1 MRAETFDARLFCEPV
16 RFHDLVRVNAELGV
30 RSGVGDEF
38 ADVALAVTGVDA
50 ERKQFRPAELQKTRQ
65 NGDVVE
71 VENHSGF
78 ESLFDVVV
86 GEEVSAEHDVFAGE
100 PDAFREQDFIDACAV
115 RAGAFLTQNVHDC
128 GIVAALDRVE
138 HFEIRIIF
146 FESRPDFAVVG
157 ANLRLIVD
165 ISRCSKRI
173 GDFIDGNA
181 ADVNFPVFD
190 FHEKTPSLLFYGIL
204 AQYR

>member
-1 MRAETFDARLFCEPV
+1 MTIAI
-16 RFHDLVRVNAELGV
+16 
-30 RSGVGDEF
+30 
-38 ADVALAVTGVDA
+38 LAM
-50 ERKQFRPAELQKTRQ
+50 Q
-65 NGDVVE
+65 
-71 VENHSGF
+71 
-78 ESLFDVVV
+78 
-86 GEEVSAEHDVFAGE
+86 
-100 PDAFREQDFIDACAV
+100 
-115 RAGAFLTQNVHDC
+115 GAFLEHGQM
-128 GIVAALDRVE
+128 LDRLGVE

-190 FHEKTPSLLFYGIL
+190 FHEKTPSLLFYSIL
-204 AQYR
+204 ARERWKSKAFLQEIPFFF